1 MSQSGTHTS
10 GRGSPA
16 PDLPPQRLPEHVA
29 IIMDGNG
36 RWAQERNQPR
46 IAGHRAG
53 ARSVR
58 EVVMECSRL
67 GIKYLT
73 LYSFST
79 ENWKRPHAEVR
90 ALMELCVEYLAK
102 ERQELTD
109 NNIRFLQIG
118 RREGLPKPVL
128 DELDAT
134 TAVTAGCTG
143 LTLCLAINYSSRTE
157 ITDAVRAIAAG
168 VKAGRIDP
176 DAIEEHTV
184 SAHLYT
190 AGVPDPDL
198 LIRTAGELRDF
209 LGDQLLAGAALSGHE
224 HSGVPRAHL
233 GDQVADHI
241 RVAHVPVAEMK
252 SIAVQYRR
260 CEIVHV
266 ARVGQRVEH
275 VHRQSRVPCHQH
287 FDEMRANKARAAGNQ
302 NRVHLRIVHAL
313 VTSFGAIG
321 GALAAETVLTTVI
334 GRKRTPLKGGRTK
347 SHARDRPMDCAL
359 RGLPSLAS

>member
-10 GRGSPA
+10 DRGAAA
-16 PDLPPQRLPEHVA
+16 PDPPPQRLPDHVA

-79 ENWKRPHAEVR
+79 ENWKRPHAEVT

-109 NNIRFLQIG
+109 NNIRFLMIG

-128 DELDAT
+128 DELDQT

-168 VKAGRIDP
+168 VKAGRIDA
-176 DAIEEHTV
+176 DAIDEHTV

-198 LIRTAGELRDF
+198 LIRTAGELRVSNYLLWQISYAEIHVTDVFWPDF
-209 LGDQLLAGAALSGHE
+209 
-224 HSGVPRAHL
+224 GVDDLQRAV
-233 GDQVADHI
+233 DDY
-241 RVAHVPVAEMK
+241 
-252 SIAVQYRR
+252 SSRR
-260 CEIVHV
+260 
-266 ARVGQRVEH
+266 RR
-275 VHRQSRVPCHQH
+275 
-287 FDEMRANKARAAGNQ
+287 
-302 NRVHLRIVHAL
+302 
-313 VTSFGAIG
+313 FGGID
-321 GALAAETVLTTVI
+321 
-334 GRKRTPLKGGRTK
+334 PP
-347 SHARDRPMDCAL
+347 DD
-359 RGLPSLAS
+359 

>member
-1 MSQSGTHTS
+1 MSQSGTKTS
-10 GRGSPA
+10 VRGA
-16 PDLPPQRLPEHVA
+16 AAADLPPEKLPKHVA

-58 EVVMECSRL
+58 DVVMECSRV

-79 ENWKRPHAEVR
+79 ENWKRPQEEVH

-102 ERQELTD
+102 ERQELTE

-128 DELDAT
+128 DELDRT
-134 TAVTAGCTG
+134 TAVTAECTG

-157 ITDAVRAIAAG
+157 ITDAVRAIAEG

-176 DAIEEHTV
+176 ETIEEDTI

-190 AGVPDPDL
+190 ADIPDPDL
-198 LIRTAGELRDF
+198 LIRTAGELRVSNYLLWQISYAEIHVTDVFWPDF
-209 LGDQLLAGAALSGHE
+209 GGDDLH
-224 HSGVPRAHL
+224 RAFEDYNSRCRRF
-233 GDQVADHI
+233 GG
-241 RVAHVPVAEMK
+241 
-252 SIAVQYRR
+252 IAQTD
-260 CEIVHV
+260 
-266 ARVGQRVEH
+266 A
-275 VHRQSRVPCHQH
+275 
-287 FDEMRANKARAAGNQ
+287 
-302 NRVHLRIVHAL
+302 
-313 VTSFGAIG
+313 
-321 GALAAETVLTTVI
+321 
-334 GRKRTPLKGGRTK
+334 
-347 SHARDRPMDCAL
+347 
-359 RGLPSLAS
+359 